1 MNRNSYMVLRQNTE
15 FWRRRQRISTKR
27 KSFFSSKQILL
38 FIFFFIFIGLFS
50 YGLVSLK
57 NFTIKWDFLKIRDVK
72 VHAKSK
78 EIKNEIEVKMR
89 NNLFGSILY
98 TDTGKM
104 KEFIMRNPYIKDVK
118 IKKVLPSTIEVFVEE
133 RKGIAIAKDSKFY
146 ILDESGEIIK
156 ETEEIGSLP
165 LIKGVSLDNKIAMGI
180 AISFVREMKSLGYG
194 KYLGEVDFSNPFN
207 VKVKIKDSSVKVY
220 LGESDF
226 IDKFQRFLAIEKML
240 EEEFGQIEY
249 VGFLDKERVYL
260 KISRFKEGSQIL
272 GFQRE
277 NKIGSLR

>member
-1 MNRNSYMVLRQNTE
+1 MVLRQNTE
-15 FWRRRQRISTKR
+15 FWRRRQRISAKR
-27 KSFFSSKQILL
+27 KKFFPSKQILL
-38 FIFFFIFIGLFS
+38 FLFFFLFIGLFS
-50 YGLVSLK
+50 FGLVKLK

-78 EIKNEIEVKMR
+78 EIKNEIEGKIR
-89 NNLFGSILY
+89 NNLLGSILY

-146 ILDESGEIIK
+146 ILDENGEIIK

-180 AISFVREMKSLGYG
+180 AISFVREIKSLGYD
-194 KYLGEVDFSNPFN
+194 KYLEEVDFSNPFN
-207 VKVKIKDSSVKVY
+207 VGVKIKDSSVKVY
-220 LGESDF
+220 LGDSDF

-240 EEEFGQIEY
+240 KEEFGQIEY
-249 VGFLDKERVYL
+249 AGFYDKERVYL

-272 GFQRE
+272 DFQRE